1 LKDQLAEE
9 LNILQV
15 QSLSQTQDLVNV
27 SVKANFRTLGA
38 RFSKETPQI
47 AKKITEIDPVELVT
61 SLRKNN
67 SYLVKIGSSDFEINS
82 DDVIITETPREGWSV
97 MSQDGETIA
106 LDLTLT
112 KELRSLG
119 LSREVIRLIQETR
132 KNSGFDVSDR
142 INVKY
147 SSTND
152 ELLDAINAHIEV
164 IKNEVLAI
172 NFELE
177 STLTNNSAI
186 DEELNLKILLSKN

>member
-1 LKDQLAEE
+1 
-9 LNILQV
+9 
-15 QSLSQTQDLVNV
+15 VNV

-67 SYLVKIGSSDFEINS
+67 SYLVKIGSNDFEINS

-152 ELLDAINAHIEV
+152 ELLDAINEHIEV

-186 DEELNLKILLSKN
+186 DEELSLKILLSKN